1 MKFNDGIGLSLCLAF
16 MLSITPTL
24 SQATPGETQTGQ
36 TLPKVNLRGLNT
48 PNQSLAGWL
57 GKPLLINVWASW
69 CVPCRQEMASIIRL
83 KQTYAGQKFNI
94 IGISTDDYLERA
106 QRFVTQ
112 FGLGLP
118 NYIDQDLELEKILG
132 ADRLPLTVLVN
143 AQGVVLAKYYGSREW
158 DDPEALAYIEG
169 LFRLR
174 LRGLRL
180 SPSNSSGVRIFA
192 TRAN

>member
-1 MKFNDGIGLSLCLAF
+1 
-16 MLSITPTL
+16 
-24 SQATPGETQTGQ
+24 
-36 TLPKVNLRGLNT
+36 
-48 PNQSLAGWL
+48 
-57 GKPLLINVWASW
+57 
-69 CVPCRQEMASIIRL
+69 MASIIRL

-118 NYIDQDLELEKILG
+118 NYIDQDLDLEKILG